1 MFKRPHNSETCRMA
15 NGSNSAS
22 AAGGFMAQ
30 SGNNVPVTCRS
41 SAGRR
46 RTAAS
51 PSCQLEVSTPSG
63 RCDFRKAGGQVPR
76 DSTSFAAPKLPFVT
90 SRTRPQVAI
99 RKEATNDRPTTE
111 CGHRCN
117 LSNRPFFRTA
127 RQPTPWPRIA
137 LRRSVGQTPHD
148 REDWRSV
155 PAFYPRPFVLKR
167 R

>member
-63 RCDFRKAGGQVPR
+63 RCDFRKAAGQVPR

-90 SRTRPQVAI
+90 SRTRPSGVV
-99 RKEATNDRPTTE
+99 RRS
-111 CGHRCN
+111 N
-117 LSNRPFFRTA
+117 LSGR
-127 RQPTPWPRIA
+127 
-137 LRRSVGQTPHD
+137 LRLVAVISSCPLTD
-148 REDWRSV
+148 
-155 PAFYPRPFVLKR
+155 
-167 R
+167 